1 MENVPNHIAIIM
13 DGNGR
18 WAQKRGLPRSAGHL
32 MGSRNIFKVVENCV
46 EAGVKILTLYAFSTE
61 NWKRPEAEVNY
72 LMKLIPR
79 FCKKYAKTFEK
90 NDIRLTAIGRLHA
103 LPEAAREALQG
114 LIQATTDN
122 KRFTVNIA
130 INYGGRAEIIDAVNA
145 LIAEHPEGPVT
156 EEQFASK
163 LYAPFLPDP
172 DLLIRTGGEM
182 RISNFLLWE
191 LSYSELYVTDT
202 LWPDFD
208 KKALALAL
216 EAYAS
221 RDRRY
226 GGVKTGE
233 NAGTK

>member
-1 MENVPNHIAIIM
+1 MENVPRHIAIIM

-18 WAQKRGLPRSAGHL
+18 WAQRRGLPRSAGHL
-32 MGSRNIFKVVENCV
+32 QGSRNIAKVVENCAR
-46 EAGVKILTLYAFSTE
+46 AGVKALTLYAFSTE
-61 NWKRPEAEVNY
+61 NWKRPEDEVTY

-79 FCKKYAKTFEK
+79 FCRQYAKYFDK
-90 NDIRLTAIGRLHA
+90 NDIRLTAIGRLNA
-103 LPEAAREALQG
+103 LPEAARTALDN
-114 LIQATTDN
+114 LIQATADHAS
-122 KRFTVNIA
+122 FTLNIA
-130 INYGGRAEIIDAVNA
+130 VNYGGRAEIIDAVNA
-145 LIAEHPEGPVT
+145 LLAENPQGPVT

-191 LSYSELYVTDT
+191 ISYSELYVTDT

-208 KKALALAL
+208 KKALDAAL
-216 EAYAS
+216 EAFAS

-226 GGVKTGE
+226 GGVK
-233 NAGTK
+233 A